1 MTVRDHRRLG
11 QVVELR
17 WHEGFLGGLALLHSA
32 YLDLVLNESERFAL
46 AQLDWNLFHVELVSL
61 AFVKHGWQGQAV
73 LLVA

>member
-1 MTVRDHRRLG
+1 MPVRDHRRLG

-17 WHEGFLGGLALLHSA
+17 WHKGFLGGLALLHSA
-32 YLDLVLNESERFAL
+32 HLDLVLDVSERFAL
-46 AQLDWNLFHVELVSL
+46 TQLHWHMFHVELVSL